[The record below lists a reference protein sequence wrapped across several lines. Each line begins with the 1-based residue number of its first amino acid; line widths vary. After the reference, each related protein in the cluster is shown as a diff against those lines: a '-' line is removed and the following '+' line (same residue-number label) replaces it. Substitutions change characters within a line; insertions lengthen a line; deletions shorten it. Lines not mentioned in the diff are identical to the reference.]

1 MKVTLTFNEQR
12 RAAYRQQGLWGD
24 ASLADYWQQTARAMP
39 DKIAVVDN
47 HGATYTYS
55 ALDHAASCLANW
67 MLAKGIE
74 SGDRIAF
81 QLPGW
86 CEFTV
91 IYLAC
96 LKTGAVSVPLLPSW
110 REAELVWV
118 LNKCQAKMFFA
129 PTLFKQTRP
138 VDLILPLQ
146 NQLPQLQQIVGV
158 DKLAPATSSLSL
170 SQILADNTPLTTAIT
185 THGDEL
191 AAVLFTSGT
200 EGLPKGVMLTHN
212 NILASERAYCARL
225 NLTWQ
230 DVFMM
235 PAPLGH
241 ATGFLH
247 GVTAPFLIGA
257 RSVLLDIFTPDAC
270 LALLEQQRCTCMLGA
285 TPFVYD
291 LLNLLEKQPADL
303 SALRFFLCG
312 GTTIPKKV
320 ARECQQRGIKLLSV
334 YGSTESSPHAVV
346 NLDDPLPR
354 FMHTDGYAAAGVEIK
369 VVDDARKTY
378 GSTESSPHAVVNLD
392 DPLPRFMH
400 TDGYAAAGVE
410 IKVVDDAR
418 KTLPPGCEGE
428 EASRGPNV
436 FMGYFDEPELTARA
450 LDEEGWYYSGDL
462 CRMDEAGYIK
472 ITGRKKDIIV
482 RGGENISSR
491 EVEDILLQHPKIHD
505 ACVVAMPDERLGE
518 RSCAYVVLKAPH
530 HSLSLEEVVAFFSR
544 KRVAKYKYPEH
555 IVVIEKLPRTVS
567 GKIQKFLLRKD
578 IMRRLTQDVCEEIE

>member
-47 HGATYTYS
+47 HGASYTYS
-55 ALDHAASCLANW
+55 ALVHAASCLANW

-96 LKTGAVSVPLLPSW
+96 LKIGAVSVPLLPSW

-146 NQLPQLQQIVGV
+146 NQLPQLQQLVGV
-158 DKLAPATSSLSL
+158 DKLAPATSALSL
-170 SQILADNTPLTTAIT
+170 SQIIADNTPLTTAIT
-185 THGDEL
+185 VHGDEL

-346 NLDDPLPR
+346 NLDDPL
-354 FMHTDGYAAAGVEIK
+354 
-369 VVDDARKTY
+369 
-378 GSTESSPHAVVNLD
+378 S
-392 DPLPRFMH
+392 RFMH

-462 CRMDEAGYIK
+462 CCMDEAGYIK

-555 IVVIEKLPRTVS
+555 IVVIEKLPRTAS

>member
-96 LKTGAVSVPLLPSW
+96 LKIGAVSVPLLPSW

-170 SQILADNTPLTTAIT
+170 SQIIADNIPLTTAIT

-225 NLTWQ
+225 NLTWL

-320 ARECQQRGIKLLSV
+320 ARECQQLGIKLLSV

-346 NLDDPLPR
+346 NLDDPLSR

-369 VVDDARKTY
+369 VV
-378 GSTESSPHAVVNLD
+378 NN
-392 DPLPRFMH
+392 
-400 TDGYAAAGVE
+400 
-410 IKVVDDAR
+410 AR

-555 IVVIEKLPRTVS
+555 IVVIEKLPRTAS

-578 IMRRLTQDVCEEIE
+578 IMRRLTQDACEEIE

>member
-96 LKTGAVSVPLLPSW
+96 LKIGAVSVPLLPSW

-346 NLDDPLPR
+346 NLDDPL
-354 FMHTDGYAAAGVEIK
+354 
-369 VVDDARKTY
+369 
-378 GSTESSPHAVVNLD
+378 S
-392 DPLPRFMH
+392 RFMH

-462 CRMDEAGYIK
+462 CCMDEAGYIK

>member
-1 MKVTLTFNEQR
+1 MHPTGPHLGPDVLFRESKMKVTLTFNEQR

-47 HGATYTYS
+47 HGASYTYS

-96 LKTGAVSVPLLPSW
+96 LKIGAVSVPLLPSW

-170 SQILADNTPLTTAIT
+170 SQIIADNTPLTTAIT

-247 GVTAPFLIGA
+247 GVTAPFLIGV

-346 NLDDPLPR
+346 NLDDPLSR

-369 VVDDARKTY
+369 VVDDT
-378 GSTESSPHAVVNLD
+378 
-392 DPLPRFMH
+392 
-400 TDGYAAAGVE
+400 
-410 IKVVDDAR
+410 R

-555 IVVIEKLPRTVS
+555 IVVIEKLPRTAS

-578 IMRRLTQDVCEEIE
+578 IMRRLTQDACEEIE

>member
-47 HGATYTYS
+47 HGASYTYS

-96 LKTGAVSVPLLPSW
+96 LKIGAVSVPLLPSW

-170 SQILADNTPLTTAIT
+170 SQIIADNTSLTTAIT

-291 LLNLLEKQPADL
+291 LLNVLEKQPADL

-346 NLDDPLPR
+346 NLDDPLSR

-369 VVDDARKTY
+369 VVDDARKT
-378 GSTESSPHAVVNLD
+378 
-392 DPLPRFMH
+392 
-400 TDGYAAAGVE
+400 
-410 IKVVDDAR
+410 I
-418 KTLPPGCEGE
+418 PPGCEGE

-530 HSLSLEEVVAFFSR
+530 HSLSMEEVVAFFSR

-555 IVVIEKLPRTVS
+555 IVVIEKLPRTTS

>member
-47 HGATYTYS
+47 HGASYTYS

-96 LKTGAVSVPLLPSW
+96 LKIGAVSVPLLPSW

-138 VDLILPLQ
+138 VDLILPLH

-158 DKLAPATSSLSL
+158 DKLAPATSALSL
-170 SQILADNTPLTTAIT
+170 SQIIADNTHLTTAIT
-185 THGDEL
+185 VHGDEL

-312 GTTIPKKV
+312 GTTIPKNV
-320 ARECQQRGIKLLSV
+320 ARECQQHGIKLLSV

-346 NLDDPLPR
+346 NLDDPL
-354 FMHTDGYAAAGVEIK
+354 
-369 VVDDARKTY
+369 
-378 GSTESSPHAVVNLD
+378 S
-392 DPLPRFMH
+392 RFMH

-418 KTLPPGCEGE
+418 KTLPPGYEGE

-555 IVVIEKLPRTVS
+555 IVVIEKLPRTAS

-578 IMRRLTQDVCEEIE
+578 IMRRLTQDVSEEIE

>member
-47 HGATYTYS
+47 HGASYNYS

-96 LKTGAVSVPLLPSW
+96 LKIGAVSVPLLPSW

-170 SQILADNTPLTTAIT
+170 SQIIADNTPLTTAIT

-291 LLNLLEKQPADL
+291 LLNVLEKQPADL

-320 ARECQQRGIKLLSV
+320 ARECQQLGIKLLSV

-346 NLDDPLPR
+346 NLDDPL
-354 FMHTDGYAAAGVEIK
+354 
-369 VVDDARKTY
+369 
-378 GSTESSPHAVVNLD
+378 S
-392 DPLPRFMH
+392 RFMH

-505 ACVVAMPDERLGE
+505 ACVVAMPDEHLGE

-555 IVVIEKLPRTVS
+555 IVVIEKLPRTAS

>member
-47 HGATYTYS
+47 HGASYTYS

-96 LKTGAVSVPLLPSW
+96 LKIGAVSVPLLPSW

-170 SQILADNTPLTTAIT
+170 SQIIADNIPLTTAIT

-225 NLTWQ
+225 NLTWL

-320 ARECQQRGIKLLSV
+320 ARECQQRSIKLLSV

-346 NLDDPLPR
+346 NLDNSL
-354 FMHTDGYAAAGVEIK
+354 
-369 VVDDARKTY
+369 
-378 GSTESSPHAVVNLD
+378 S
-392 DPLPRFMH
+392 RFMH

-518 RSCAYVVLKAPH
+518 RSCAYVMLKAPH
-530 HSLSLEEVVAFFSR
+530 HSLSLEEMAAFFSR

-555 IVVIEKLPRTVS
+555 IVVIEKLPRTAS
-567 GKIQKFLLRKD
+567 DKIQKFLLRKD
-578 IMRRLTQDVCEEIE
+578 IIRRLTQDVCEEIE

>member
-47 HGATYTYS
+47 HGASYTYS

-96 LKTGAVSVPLLPSW
+96 LKIGAVSVPLLPSW

-170 SQILADNTPLTTAIT
+170 SQIIADNTSLTTAIT

-212 NILASERAYCARL
+212 NILSSERAYCARL

-270 LALLEQQRCTCMLGA
+270 LALLEQQRCTCMIGA

-291 LLNLLEKQPADL
+291 LLNVLEKQPADL

-346 NLDDPLPR
+346 NLDDPL
-354 FMHTDGYAAAGVEIK
+354 
-369 VVDDARKTY
+369 
-378 GSTESSPHAVVNLD
+378 S
-392 DPLPRFMH
+392 RFMH

-436 FMGYFDEPELTARA
+436 FMGYFDAPELTARA

-505 ACVVAMPDERLGE
+505 ACVVAMSDERLGE

-555 IVVIEKLPRTVS
+555 IVVIEKLPLTTS

>member
-1 MKVTLTFNEQR
+1 MHPTGPHLGPDVLFRESNMKVTLTFNEQR

-24 ASLADYWQQTARAMP
+24 ASLADYWQQSARAMP

-47 HGATYTYS
+47 HGASYTYS

-96 LKTGAVSVPLLPSW
+96 LKIGAVSVPLLPSW

-170 SQILADNTPLTTAIT
+170 SQIIADNTSLTTAIT
-185 THGDEL
+185 THGDGL

-291 LLNLLEKQPADL
+291 LLNVLEKQPADL

-346 NLDDPLPR
+346 NLDDPL
-354 FMHTDGYAAAGVEIK
+354 
-369 VVDDARKTY
+369 
-378 GSTESSPHAVVNLD
+378 S
-392 DPLPRFMH
+392 RFMH

-505 ACVVAMPDERLGE
+505 ACVVAMSDERLGE

-555 IVVIEKLPRTVS
+555 IVVIEKLPRTTS

>member
-47 HGATYTYS
+47 HGASYTYS

-96 LKTGAVSVPLLPSW
+96 LKIGAVSVPLLPSW

-170 SQILADNTPLTTAIT
+170 SQIIADNTPLTTAIT

-212 NILASERAYCARL
+212 NILASERASCARL

-291 LLNLLEKQPADL
+291 LLNVLEKQPADL

-320 ARECQQRGIKLLSV
+320 ARECQQLGIKLLSV

-346 NLDDPLPR
+346 NLDDPL
-354 FMHTDGYAAAGVEIK
+354 
-369 VVDDARKTY
+369 
-378 GSTESSPHAVVNLD
+378 S
-392 DPLPRFMH
+392 RFMH

-505 ACVVAMPDERLGE
+505 ACVVVMPDERLGE

-555 IVVIEKLPRTVS
+555 IVVIEKLPRTAS

>member
-47 HGATYTYS
+47 HGASYTYS

-96 LKTGAVSVPLLPSW
+96 LKIGAVSVPLLPSW

-170 SQILADNTPLTTAIT
+170 SQIIADNTPLTTAIT

-291 LLNLLEKQPADL
+291 LLNVLEKQPADL
-303 SALRFFLCG
+303 SALAG
-312 GTTIPKKV
+312 
-320 ARECQQRGIKLLSV
+320 E
-334 YGSTESSPHAVV
+334 
-346 NLDDPLPR
+346 NDPEAKR
-354 FMHTDGYAAAGVEIK
+354 KIIGRVFVE
-369 VVDDARKTY
+369 VFD
-378 GSTESSPHAVVNLD
+378 
-392 DPLPRFMH
+392 
-400 TDGYAAAGVE
+400 
-410 IKVVDDAR
+410 
-418 KTLPPGCEGE
+418 E
-428 EASRGPNV
+428 EALKLEDVKWLAQGTIYPDVIESAASATGKAHVIKSHHNVGGLPKEMKMGLVEPLKELFKDEVRKIGLELGLPYDMLYRHPFPGPGLGVRVLGEVKKEYCDLLRRADAIFIEELRKADLYDKVSQAFTV
-436 FMGYFDEPELTARA
+436 FLPVRSVGVMGD
-450 LDEEGWYYSGDL
+450 
-462 CRMDEAGYIK
+462 
-472 ITGRKKDIIV
+472 GRKYDWVVSLRAVETIDFMTAHWAHLPYDFLGRVSNRIINEVNGISRVVYDI
-482 RGGENISSR
+482 
-491 EVEDILLQHPKIHD
+491 
-505 ACVVAMPDERLGE
+505 
-518 RSCAYVVLKAPH
+518 
-530 HSLSLEEVVAFFSR
+530 
-544 KRVAKYKYPEH
+544 
-555 IVVIEKLPRTVS
+555 S
-567 GKIQKFLLRKD
+567 GKPPA
-578 IMRRLTQDVCEEIE
+578 TIEWE

>member
-1 MKVTLTFNEQR
+1 MHPTGPHLGPDVLFRESNMKVTLTFNEQR

-47 HGATYTYS
+47 HGASYNYS

-96 LKTGAVSVPLLPSW
+96 LKIGAVSVPLLPSW

-170 SQILADNTPLTTAIT
+170 SQIIADNTPLTTAIT

-291 LLNLLEKQPADL
+291 LLNVLEKQPADL

-320 ARECQQRGIKLLSV
+320 ARECQQLGIKLLSV

-346 NLDDPLPR
+346 NLDDPL
-354 FMHTDGYAAAGVEIK
+354 
-369 VVDDARKTY
+369 
-378 GSTESSPHAVVNLD
+378 S
-392 DPLPRFMH
+392 RFMH

-518 RSCAYVVLKAPH
+518 RSCAYVVLKAPY

-555 IVVIEKLPRTVS
+555 IVVIEKLPRTAS

>member
-47 HGATYTYS
+47 HGASYTYS

-96 LKTGAVSVPLLPSW
+96 LKIGAVSVPLLPSW

-170 SQILADNTPLTTAIT
+170 SQIIADNTPLTTAIT

-291 LLNLLEKQPADL
+291 LLNVLEKQPADL

-320 ARECQQRGIKLLSV
+320 ARECQQLGIKLLSV

-346 NLDDPLPR
+346 NLDDPL
-354 FMHTDGYAAAGVEIK
+354 
-369 VVDDARKTY
+369 
-378 GSTESSPHAVVNLD
+378 S
-392 DPLPRFMH
+392 RFMH

-530 HSLSLEEVVAFFSR
+530 HSLSLKEVVAFFSR

-555 IVVIEKLPRTVS
+555 IVVIEKLPRTAS

>member
-47 HGATYTYS
+47 HGASYTYS

-96 LKTGAVSVPLLPSW
+96 LKIGAVSVPLLPSW

-170 SQILADNTPLTTAIT
+170 SQIIADNIPLTTAIT

-225 NLTWQ
+225 NLTWL

-320 ARECQQRGIKLLSV
+320 ARECQQRSIKLLSV

-346 NLDDPLPR
+346 NLDNSL
-354 FMHTDGYAAAGVEIK
+354 
-369 VVDDARKTY
+369 
-378 GSTESSPHAVVNLD
+378 S
-392 DPLPRFMH
+392 RFMH

-530 HSLSLEEVVAFFSR
+530 HSLSQEEMAAFFSR

-555 IVVIEKLPRTVS
+555 IVVIEKLPRTAS
-567 GKIQKFLLRKD
+567 DKIQKFLLRKD
-578 IMRRLTQDVCEEIE
+578 IIRRLTQDVCEEIE

>member
-96 LKTGAVSVPLLPSW
+96 LKIGAVSVPLLPSW

-185 THGDEL
+185 VHGDEL

-212 NILASERAYCARL
+212 NILVSERAYCARL

-257 RSVLLDIFTPDAC
+257 RSVLLDIFTPAAC

-346 NLDDPLPR
+346 NLDDPLSR

-369 VVDDARKTY
+369 VVD
-378 GSTESSPHAVVNLD
+378 N
-392 DPLPRFMH
+392 
-400 TDGYAAAGVE
+400 
-410 IKVVDDAR
+410 AR

-530 HSLSLEEVVAFFSR
+530 HSLSLEDVVAFFSR

-555 IVVIEKLPRTVS
+555 IVVIEKLPRTAS

>member
-96 LKTGAVSVPLLPSW
+96 LKIGAVSVPLLPSW

-170 SQILADNTPLTTAIT
+170 SQIIADNIPLTTAIT

-191 AAVLFTSGT
+191 ATVLFTSGT

-225 NLTWQ
+225 NLTWL

-320 ARECQQRGIKLLSV
+320 ARECQQLGIKLLSV

-346 NLDDPLPR
+346 NLDDPLSR

-369 VVDDARKTY
+369 VV
-378 GSTESSPHAVVNLD
+378 N
-392 DPLPRFMH
+392 
-400 TDGYAAAGVE
+400 
-410 IKVVDDAR
+410 DAR

-555 IVVIEKLPRTVS
+555 IVVIEKLPRTAS

-578 IMRRLTQDVCEEIE
+578 IMRRLTQDACEEIE

>member
-1 MKVTLTFNEQR
+1 MHPTGPHLGPDVLFRESNMKVTLTFNEQR

-47 HGATYTYS
+47 HGASYTYS

-91 IYLAC
+91 II
-96 LKTGAVSVPLLPSW
+96 GAVSVPLLPSW

-170 SQILADNTPLTTAIT
+170 SQIIADNTSLTTAIT

-291 LLNLLEKQPADL
+291 LLNVLEKQPADL

-346 NLDDPLPR
+346 NLDDPL
-354 FMHTDGYAAAGVEIK
+354 
-369 VVDDARKTY
+369 
-378 GSTESSPHAVVNLD
+378 S
-392 DPLPRFMH
+392 RFMH

-555 IVVIEKLPRTVS
+555 IVVIEKLPRTAS

>member
-24 ASLADYWQQTARAMP
+24 ASLTDYWQQTARAMP

-47 HGATYTYS
+47 HGASYTYS
-55 ALDHAASCLANW
+55 ALNHAASCLANW

-96 LKTGAVSVPLLPSW
+96 LKIGAVSVPLLPSW

-170 SQILADNTPLTTAIT
+170 SQIIADNTPLTTAIT

-346 NLDDPLPR
+346 NLDDPL
-354 FMHTDGYAAAGVEIK
+354 
-369 VVDDARKTY
+369 
-378 GSTESSPHAVVNLD
+378 S
-392 DPLPRFMH
+392 RFMH

-555 IVVIEKLPRTVS
+555 IVVIEKLPRTAS

-578 IMRRLTQDVCEEIE
+578 IVQRLEQSCVEA

>member
-1 MKVTLTFNEQR
+1 MHPTGPHLGPDVLFRESNMKVTLTFNEQR

-24 ASLADYWQQTARAMP
+24 ASLADYWQQTASAMP

-47 HGATYTYS
+47 HGASYTYS

-96 LKTGAVSVPLLPSW
+96 LKIGAVSVPLLPSW

-170 SQILADNTPLTTAIT
+170 SQIIADNTPLTTAIT

-291 LLNLLEKQPADL
+291 LLNVLEKQPADL

-320 ARECQQRGIKLLSV
+320 ARECQQLGIKLLSV

-346 NLDDPLPR
+346 NLDDPL
-354 FMHTDGYAAAGVEIK
+354 
-369 VVDDARKTY
+369 
-378 GSTESSPHAVVNLD
+378 S
-392 DPLPRFMH
+392 RFMH

-505 ACVVAMPDERLGE
+505 ACVVVMPDERLGE

-555 IVVIEKLPRTVS
+555 IVVIEKLPRTAS

>member
-1 MKVTLTFNEQR
+1 MHPTGPHLGPDVLFRESNMKVTLTFNEQR

-24 ASLADYWQQTARAMP
+24 TSLADYWQQTARAMP

-47 HGATYTYS
+47 HGASYTYS

-96 LKTGAVSVPLLPSW
+96 LKIGAVSVPLLPSW

-170 SQILADNTPLTTAIT
+170 SQIIADNTPLTTAIT

-346 NLDDPLPR
+346 NLDDPL
-354 FMHTDGYAAAGVEIK
+354 
-369 VVDDARKTY
+369 
-378 GSTESSPHAVVNLD
+378 S
-392 DPLPRFMH
+392 RFMH

-555 IVVIEKLPRTVS
+555 IVVIEKLPRTAS

>member
-47 HGATYTYS
+47 HGASYTYS
-55 ALDHAASCLANW
+55 AIDHAASCLANW

-96 LKTGAVSVPLLPSW
+96 LKIGAVSVPLLPSW

-158 DKLAPATSSLSL
+158 DKLAPATSALSL
-170 SQILADNTPLTTAIT
+170 SQIIADNTPLTMAIT
-185 THGDEL
+185 VHGDEL

-346 NLDDPLPR
+346 NLDDPL
-354 FMHTDGYAAAGVEIK
+354 
-369 VVDDARKTY
+369 
-378 GSTESSPHAVVNLD
+378 S
-392 DPLPRFMH
+392 RFMH

-544 KRVAKYKYPEH
+544 KRIAKYKYPEH

>member
-47 HGATYTYS
+47 HGASYTYS
-55 ALDHAASCLANW
+55 ALDHAASYLANW

-96 LKTGAVSVPLLPSW
+96 LKIGAVSVPLLPSW

-138 VDLILPLQ
+138 VDLILSLQ

-170 SQILADNTPLTTAIT
+170 SQIIADNTSLTTAIT

-291 LLNLLEKQPADL
+291 LLNVLEKQPADL

-346 NLDDPLPR
+346 NLDDPL
-354 FMHTDGYAAAGVEIK
+354 
-369 VVDDARKTY
+369 
-378 GSTESSPHAVVNLD
+378 S
-392 DPLPRFMH
+392 RFMH

-505 ACVVAMPDERLGE
+505 ACVVAMSDERLGE

-555 IVVIEKLPRTVS
+555 IVVIEKLPRTTS

>member
-47 HGATYTYS
+47 HGASYTYS

-96 LKTGAVSVPLLPSW
+96 LKIGAVSVPLLPSW

-170 SQILADNTPLTTAIT
+170 SQIIADNTPLTTAIT

-291 LLNLLEKQPADL
+291 LLNVLEKQPADL

-346 NLDDPLPR
+346 NLDDPL
-354 FMHTDGYAAAGVEIK
+354 
-369 VVDDARKTY
+369 
-378 GSTESSPHAVVNLD
+378 S
-392 DPLPRFMH
+392 RFMH

-462 CRMDEAGYIK
+462 CCMDEAGYIK

-555 IVVIEKLPRTVS
+555 IVVIEKLPRTAS

>member
-47 HGATYTYS
+47 HGASYTYS

-96 LKTGAVSVPLLPSW
+96 LKIGAVSVPLLPSW

-170 SQILADNTPLTTAIT
+170 SQIIADNTSLTMAIT

-291 LLNLLEKQPADL
+291 LLNVLEKQPADL

-346 NLDDPLPR
+346 NLDDPL
-354 FMHTDGYAAAGVEIK
+354 
-369 VVDDARKTY
+369 
-378 GSTESSPHAVVNLD
+378 S
-392 DPLPRFMH
+392 RFMH

-555 IVVIEKLPRTVS
+555 IVVIEKLPRTAS

>member
-96 LKTGAVSVPLLPSW
+96 LKIGAVSVPLLPSW

-170 SQILADNTPLTTAIT
+170 SQIIADNTPLTTAIT

-346 NLDDPLPR
+346 NLDDPL
-354 FMHTDGYAAAGVEIK
+354 
-369 VVDDARKTY
+369 
-378 GSTESSPHAVVNLD
+378 S
-392 DPLPRFMH
+392 RFMH

-555 IVVIEKLPRTVS
+555 IVVIEKLPRTAS

>member
-47 HGATYTYS
+47 HGASYTYS

-96 LKTGAVSVPLLPSW
+96 LKIGAVSVPLLPSW

-146 NQLPQLQQIVGV
+146 NQLPQLQQLVGV
-158 DKLAPATSSLSL
+158 DKLAPATSALSL
-170 SQILADNTPLTTAIT
+170 SQIIADNTPLTTAIT
-185 THGDEL
+185 VHGDEL

-312 GTTIPKKV
+312 GITIPKKV

-346 NLDDPLPR
+346 NLDDPL
-354 FMHTDGYAAAGVEIK
+354 
-369 VVDDARKTY
+369 
-378 GSTESSPHAVVNLD
+378 S
-392 DPLPRFMH
+392 RFMH

-462 CRMDEAGYIK
+462 CCMDEAGYIK

-555 IVVIEKLPRTVS
+555 IVVIEKLPRTAS

>member
-47 HGATYTYS
+47 HGASYTYS

-96 LKTGAVSVPLLPSW
+96 LKIGAVSVPLLPSW

-170 SQILADNTPLTTAIT
+170 SQIIADNTSLTTAIT

-291 LLNLLEKQPADL
+291 LLNVLEKQPADL

-334 YGSTESSPHAVV
+334 YGSTESSPHAMV
-346 NLDDPLPR
+346 NLDDPL
-354 FMHTDGYAAAGVEIK
+354 
-369 VVDDARKTY
+369 
-378 GSTESSPHAVVNLD
+378 S
-392 DPLPRFMH
+392 RFMH

-505 ACVVAMPDERLGE
+505 ACVVAMSDERLGE

-555 IVVIEKLPRTVS
+555 IVVIEKLPRTTS

>member
-1 MKVTLTFNEQR
+1 MHPTGPHLGPDVLFRESNMKVTLTFNEQR

-47 HGATYTYS
+47 HGASYTYS

-86 CEFTV
+86 YEFTV

-96 LKTGAVSVPLLPSW
+96 LKIGAVSVPLLPSW

-170 SQILADNTPLTTAIT
+170 SQIIADNTSLTTAIT

-291 LLNLLEKQPADL
+291 LLNVLEKQPADL

-346 NLDDPLPR
+346 NLDDPL
-354 FMHTDGYAAAGVEIK
+354 
-369 VVDDARKTY
+369 
-378 GSTESSPHAVVNLD
+378 S
-392 DPLPRFMH
+392 RFMH

-491 EVEDILLQHPKIHD
+491 EVEDIILQHPKIHD
-505 ACVVAMPDERLGE
+505 ACVVAMSDERLGE

-555 IVVIEKLPRTVS
+555 IVVIEKLPRTTS

>member
-47 HGATYTYS
+47 HGASYTYS

-96 LKTGAVSVPLLPSW
+96 LKIGAVSVPLLPSW

-185 THGDEL
+185 THADEL

-291 LLNLLEKQPADL
+291 LLNVLEKQPADL

-346 NLDDPLPR
+346 NLDDPL
-354 FMHTDGYAAAGVEIK
+354 
-369 VVDDARKTY
+369 
-378 GSTESSPHAVVNLD
+378 S
-392 DPLPRFMH
+392 RFMH

-505 ACVVAMPDERLGE
+505 ACVVAMSDERLGE

>member
-1 MKVTLTFNEQR
+1 MHPTGPHLGPDVLFRESNMKVTLTFNEQR

-47 HGATYTYS
+47 HGASYTYS

-96 LKTGAVSVPLLPSW
+96 LKIGAVSVPLLPSW

-170 SQILADNTPLTTAIT
+170 SQIIADNTSLTTAIT

-291 LLNLLEKQPADL
+291 LLNVLEKQPADL

-346 NLDDPLPR
+346 NLDDPLSR
-354 FMHTDGYAAAGVEIK
+354 FI
-369 VVDDARKTY
+369 
-378 GSTESSPHAVVNLD
+378 
-392 DPLPRFMH
+392 H

-505 ACVVAMPDERLGE
+505 ACVVAMSDERLGE

-555 IVVIEKLPRTVS
+555 IVVIEKLPRTTS

>member
-47 HGATYTYS
+47 HGASYTYS

-96 LKTGAVSVPLLPSW
+96 LKIGAVSVPLLPSW

-170 SQILADNTPLTTAIT
+170 SQIIADNTPLTTAIT
-185 THGDEL
+185 PHGDEL

-346 NLDDPLPR
+346 NLDDPL
-354 FMHTDGYAAAGVEIK
+354 
-369 VVDDARKTY
+369 
-378 GSTESSPHAVVNLD
+378 S
-392 DPLPRFMH
+392 RFMH

-555 IVVIEKLPRTVS
+555 IVVIEKLPRTAS

>member
-47 HGATYTYS
+47 HGASYTYS

-96 LKTGAVSVPLLPSW
+96 LKIGAVSVPLLPSW

-158 DKLAPATSSLSL
+158 DKLAPATSALSL
-170 SQILADNTPLTTAIT
+170 SQIIADNTPLTMAIT
-185 THGDEL
+185 VHGDEL

-346 NLDDPLPR
+346 NLDDPL
-354 FMHTDGYAAAGVEIK
+354 
-369 VVDDARKTY
+369 
-378 GSTESSPHAVVNLD
+378 S
-392 DPLPRFMH
+392 RFMH

-436 FMGYFDEPELTARA
+436 FMGYFDEPELTART

-530 HSLSLEEVVAFFSR
+530 HSLSLEDVVTFFSR

-555 IVVIEKLPRTVS
+555 IVVIEKLPRTAS

>member
-47 HGATYTYS
+47 HGASYTYS

-96 LKTGAVSVPLLPSW
+96 LKIGAVSVPLLPSW

-170 SQILADNTPLTTAIT
+170 SQIIADNTSLTTAIT

-291 LLNLLEKQPADL
+291 LLNVLEKQPADL

-346 NLDDPLPR
+346 NLDDPL
-354 FMHTDGYAAAGVEIK
+354 
-369 VVDDARKTY
+369 
-378 GSTESSPHAVVNLD
+378 S
-392 DPLPRFMH
+392 RFMH

-505 ACVVAMPDERLGE
+505 ACMVAMSDERLGE
-518 RSCAYVVLKAPH
+518 RSCAYVVLKAQH

-555 IVVIEKLPRTVS
+555 IVVIEKLPRTAS

>member
-47 HGATYTYS
+47 HGASYTYS

-96 LKTGAVSVPLLPSW
+96 LKIGAVSVPLLPSW

-170 SQILADNTPLTTAIT
+170 SQIIADNTPLTTAIT

-235 PAPLGH
+235 PAPLSH

-346 NLDDPLPR
+346 NLDDPL
-354 FMHTDGYAAAGVEIK
+354 
-369 VVDDARKTY
+369 
-378 GSTESSPHAVVNLD
+378 S
-392 DPLPRFMH
+392 RFMH

-555 IVVIEKLPRTVS
+555 IVVIEKLPRTAS

>member
-47 HGATYTYS
+47 HGASYTYS

-96 LKTGAVSVPLLPSW
+96 LKIGAVSVPLLPSW

-170 SQILADNTPLTTAIT
+170 SQIIADNTPLTMAIT
-185 THGDEL
+185 THGDKL

-346 NLDDPLPR
+346 NLDDPL
-354 FMHTDGYAAAGVEIK
+354 
-369 VVDDARKTY
+369 
-378 GSTESSPHAVVNLD
+378 S
-392 DPLPRFMH
+392 RFMH

-450 LDEEGWYYSGDL
+450 LDEEGWHYSGDL

-555 IVVIEKLPRTVS
+555 IVVIEKLPRTAS

>member
-96 LKTGAVSVPLLPSW
+96 LKIGAVSVPLLPSW

-170 SQILADNTPLTTAIT
+170 SQIIADNTSLTTAIT

-291 LLNLLEKQPADL
+291 LLNVLEKQPADL

-346 NLDDPLPR
+346 NLDDPL
-354 FMHTDGYAAAGVEIK
+354 
-369 VVDDARKTY
+369 
-378 GSTESSPHAVVNLD
+378 S
-392 DPLPRFMH
+392 RFMH

-462 CRMDEAGYIK
+462 CRMDEDGYIK

-505 ACVVAMPDERLGE
+505 ACVVAMSDERLGE

-555 IVVIEKLPRTVS
+555 IVVIEKLPRTTS

>member
-47 HGATYTYS
+47 HGASYTYS

-96 LKTGAVSVPLLPSW
+96 LKIGAVSVPLLPSW

-158 DKLAPATSSLSL
+158 DKLAPATSALSL
-170 SQILADNTPLTTAIT
+170 SQIIADNTPLTTAIT
-185 THGDEL
+185 VHGDEL

-291 LLNLLEKQPADL
+291 LLNVLEKQPADL

-320 ARECQQRGIKLLSV
+320 ARECQQLGIKLLSV

-346 NLDDPLPR
+346 NLDDPL
-354 FMHTDGYAAAGVEIK
+354 
-369 VVDDARKTY
+369 
-378 GSTESSPHAVVNLD
+378 S
-392 DPLPRFMH
+392 RFMH

-450 LDEEGWYYSGDL
+450 LDEEDWYYSGDL

-555 IVVIEKLPRTVS
+555 IVVIEKLPRTAS